1 MKDKIHYKT
10 DRELLRTITNNL
22 KETLHE
28 KMEAVKRIAEYAEFL
43 AYHRRTDPIF
53 ANSTFFFYNADNIT
67 NTTTD
72 CGREANLENEILEV
86 RVRTLRP
93 LLMSLF

>member
-28 KMEAVKRIAEYAEFL
+28 KMEAVKV
-43 AYHRRTDPIF
+43 P
-53 ANSTFFFYNADNIT
+53 
-67 NTTTD
+67 
-72 CGREANLENEILEV
+72 
-86 RVRTLRP
+86 P
-93 LLMSLF
+93 LQQYYFN